1 MADLPGGFVTAY
13 IGLGSNL
20 GDRSKNLSGAVE
32 RLSRIGTIA
41 AVSAIYETKPWGVD
55 GYQPRYLNQVA
66 AVNTALDPL
75 EVVAELLG
83 IEHSLGRTRQE
94 KNASRTLDLDL
105 LLHGESV
112 VDASGV
118 SVPHPRLHERAFVL
132 VPLAE
137 IAPDVIHPVLNRTVS
152 ELAEGADRSG
162 VSLMR

>member
-1 MADLPGGFVTAY
+1 MAELPGGFVTAY

-20 GDRSKNLSGAVE
+20 GDRSKNLSGAIE

-137 IAPDVIHPVLNRTVS
+137 IAPDIIHPVLNRTVL